1 MSGPLPGSVHD
12 LTAAR
17 IWGVVRALAAAK
29 GNKAEA
35 ARALGLARSTLVSR
49 LRKHGLQ

>member
-1 MSGPLPGSVHD
+1 ML
-12 LTAAR
+12 
-17 IWGVVRALAAAK
+17 IEALAGAD

-49 LRKHGLQ
+49 LRKYGLS